1 MERLHVVGWR
11 DGEEMSV
18 MGGVVDFAAAE
29 EMQRWGLSG
38 QGIWKVLR
46 VGLDHDFE
54 NILSV

>member
-1 MERLHVVGWR
+1 MGWR